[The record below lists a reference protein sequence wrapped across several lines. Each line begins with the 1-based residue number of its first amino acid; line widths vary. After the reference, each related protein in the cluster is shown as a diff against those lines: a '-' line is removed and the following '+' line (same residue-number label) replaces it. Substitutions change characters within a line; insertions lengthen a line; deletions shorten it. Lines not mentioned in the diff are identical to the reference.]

1 MLSASA
7 GTPLFGDEHYTV
19 TPDARESAHEAGLR
33 YVTDSMPG
41 IRRKRAGKGFTYYA
55 PDGQR
60 ITDAREIAR
69 INHLGIPPA
78 WKDVWICSSPRGH
91 LQATGRD
98 AKGRKQ
104 YRYHE
109 RWATARD
116 EVKYERMVAFGE
128 ALPTIREQVA
138 RDLARKGL
146 PREKAL
152 ATVVALLDDTL
163 ARVGNEEYAREN
175 DSFGLTTLRQ
185 EHVDV
190 DGTSVSFEFR
200 GKSGKRHHI
209 EVRNRKLASIVRRYL
224 DLPGYELFQYLDEQ
238 GQRHVIQSDD
248 VNAYLREITGQD
260 FTAKDF
266 RTWGGT
272 TLAMRNL
279 RDLGGF
285 ESETEARQH
294 VQEAIAA
301 AARRLGNTPTICRKS
316 YVNPR
321 IIEAYLEGALLA
333 AIARL
338 SATPLPPGLDKLRPE
353 EAETLLFLKDLE
365 REIPV
370 AS

>member
-1 MLSASA
+1 
-7 GTPLFGDEHYTV
+7 
-19 TPDARESAHEAGLR
+19 
-33 YVTDSMPG
+33 
-41 IRRKRAGKGFTYYA
+41 
-55 PDGQR
+55 
-60 ITDAREIAR
+60 
-69 INHLGIPPA
+69 
-78 WKDVWICSSPRGH
+78 
-91 LQATGRD
+91 
-98 AKGRKQ
+98 
-104 YRYHE
+104 
-109 RWATARD
+109 
-116 EVKYERMVAFGE
+116 MVAFGE

-185 EHVDV
+185 KHVDV

-248 VNAYLREITGQD
+248 VNDYLREITGQD

-285 ESETEARQH
+285 DSETEARQH